1 MNITDEFGNPVES
14 GEIVLTLENNQY
26 TAEIINGTAN
36 MSHMFKNCGVN
47 TIKIVYNGS
56 YRYTSYVITSEI
68 NVKSTVISDFEIK
81 TLDSKYQ
88 FKLLDKNGNPLNTTD
103 VNITVNS
110 KIYRLVTDENGTAQM
125 NIDLTPGSY
134 NIIIANP
141 QSGEVKTQNIK
152 VVARICENKA
162 LTMYYGAGK
171 YYKIKVLDDNGN
183 AAKGVKVKFVLNGKT
198 YTRTT
203 DSNGYASIKI
213 SLKVGKYTVTAQYGS
228 FKVSNK
234 ITVKAT
240 IITKNKVVKK
250 GKTIKFTAKLVNK
263 NGKILKN
270 KKITFKFKGKTYIVK
285 TNKNGKAIL
294 KITKKYKV
302 GKYTITSR
310 YGKLTVKNTIQIK
323 K

>member
-1 MNITDEFGNPVES
+1 M
-14 GEIVLTLENNQY
+14 EN
-26 TAEIINGTAN
+26 
-36 MSHMFKNCGVN
+36 
-47 TIKIVYNGS
+47 
-56 YRYTSYVITSEI
+56 
-68 NVKSTVISDFEIK
+68 
-81 TLDSKYQ
+81 
-88 FKLLDKNGNPLNTTD
+88 KNGNPLNTTD

-125 NIDLTPGSY
+125 SIDLTPGSY

-141 QSGEVKTQNIK
+141 LSGEVKTQNIK

-171 YYKIKVLDDNGN
+171 YYKIKVLDDDGN

-240 IITKNKVVKK
+240 IITKNIVVKK

-270 KKITFKFKGKTYIVK
+270 KKITFKFKGK
-285 TNKNGKAIL
+285 L
-294 KITKKYKV
+294 KQTKME
-302 GKYTITSR
+302 
-310 YGKLTVKNTIQIK
+310 KLF
-323 K
+323 